1 MAGRRKKSKKRSAA
15 NSKRPELVIFLD
27 RNLGRTVVAER
38 LRREGAR
45 VEIHDDHF
53 PDQRTPDEAWLRFA
67 GQRGW
72 VVITPDARIRY
83 RANEK
88 AAVESARVRQFVL
101 TARGLDRTRD
111 RRAAG
116 ESLAEDS
123 APRGRIRA
131 ALHRQDHQGSERLAL
146 RELREAEAQ
155 VDCGRRRY
163 SAESLTPRRV
173 AVQFNVRNPWA
184 VAQRGPDNP

>member
-101 TARGLDRTRD
+101 TARGLTGREIGELLAKALPKI
-111 RRAAG
+111 RRLVEEFEPPFIG
-116 ESLAEDS
+116 KITKGVSVSLYESF
-123 APRGRIRA
+123 GK
-131 ALHRQDHQGSERLAL
+131 
-146 RELREAEAQ
+146 
-155 VDCGRRRY
+155 
-163 SAESLTPRRV
+163 PRRK
-173 AVQFNVRNPWA
+173 
-184 VAQRGPDNP
+184 

>member
-1 MAGRRKKSKKRSAA
+1 
-15 NSKRPELVIFLD
+15 
-27 RNLGRTVVAER
+27 
-38 LRREGAR
+38 

-101 TARGLDRTRD
+101 TARGLTGREIGELLAKALPKI
-111 RRAAG
+111 RRLVEEFEPPFIG
-116 ESLAEDS
+116 KITKGVSVSLYESF
-123 APRGRIRA
+123 GK
-131 ALHRQDHQGSERLAL
+131 
-146 RELREAEAQ
+146 
-155 VDCGRRRY
+155 
-163 SAESLTPRRV
+163 PRRK
-173 AVQFNVRNPWA
+173 
-184 VAQRGPDNP
+184 

>member
-101 TARGLDRTRD
+101 TARGLTGREIGELLAKALPKI
-111 RRAAG
+111 RRLV
-116 ESLAEDS
+116 EEFE
-123 APRGRIRA
+123 PP
-131 ALHRQDHQGSERLAL
+131 ERPL
-146 RELREAEAQ
+146 
-155 VDCGRRRY
+155 
-163 SAESLTPRRV
+163 V
-173 AVQFNVRNPWA
+173 ASTF
-184 VAQRGPDNP
+184 